1 MNQALIGRCTNTE
14 MSPLESSI
22 ARRRDTILRRNAGD
36 PICRRR
42 AVGALFGRS
51 SRDFGELFPTRIRYT
66 GLSTAY
72 GFSVTIFGGFAPF
85 ISAFLVRTTGSPI
98 SPAFY
103 VMAAGLVT
111 GIAAIFM
118 TDRSQEHLA

>member
-1 MNQALIGRCTNTE
+1 MIVCGFSHLVLAYPLFLLVAETQSFVGMLVTECVAAVLLALYSGVLPA
-14 MSPLESSI
+14 ML
-22 ARRRDTILRRNAGD
+22 A
-36 PICRRR
+36 
-42 AVGALFGRS
+42 
-51 SRDFGELFPTRIRYT
+51 ELFPTRIRYT

-72 GFSVTIFGGFAPF
+72 GLSVTIFGGFAPL
-85 ISAFLVRTTGSPI
+85 ISAFLVRTTGSPV